1 MHACIMHTCIHAYM
15 HFAMN
20 VHLQVANYYNSS
32 DMHAWLYTCIIAMHT
47 ILTYYY
53 VIITYTIVI
62 TSECCLPQNQ
72 IPGSMLMEGNC
83 TMCMGSDD
91 DTKRIIIIG
100 PAFVISVIII
110 ITIALGCCLYQR
122 RMSLRMRDLA
132 SLTEK
137 GRVIIHKDDLR
148 HANQEGRLIVNCN
161 VSILDVRRV
170 TKHIMAAIV
179 ITMAQLCLCFLLIVC
194 VISSIQKSRNQHR
207 K

>member
-1 MHACIMHTCIHAYM
+1 
-15 HFAMN
+15 
-20 VHLQVANYYNSS
+20 
-32 DMHAWLYTCIIAMHT
+32 
-47 ILTYYY
+47 
-53 VIITYTIVI
+53 
-62 TSECCLPQNQ
+62 
-72 IPGSMLMEGNC
+72 MEENC
-83 TMCMGSDD
+83 TMFMGSDD
-91 DTKRIIIIG
+91 DTDLKWIITG
-100 PAFVISVIII
+100 PAFVIFVIIV
-110 ITIALGCCLYQR
+110 ITFALGCCLYQR
-122 RMSLRMRDLA
+122 RMLLRMRDLV

-148 HANQEGRLIVNCN
+148 HANQEGRLVVNCN